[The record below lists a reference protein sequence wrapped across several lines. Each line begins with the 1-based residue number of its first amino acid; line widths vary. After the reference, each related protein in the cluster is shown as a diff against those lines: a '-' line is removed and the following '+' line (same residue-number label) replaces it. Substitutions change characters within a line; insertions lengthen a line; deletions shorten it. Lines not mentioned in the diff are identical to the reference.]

1 MGISSWPWCIW
12 AFGGRNWL
20 ASGWPMWTWF
30 RDRVLI
36 VERATEVGRMDLD
49 APKPGDGTQV
59 AIPEFLPPVLTARI

>member
-1 MGISSWPWCIW
+1 
-12 AFGGRNWL
+12 
-20 ASGWPMWTWF
+20 MWTWF